1 MTEEQQE
8 AGQDAAEESGLYT
21 KRGLRSSLVNM
32 DMVATAPTNQL
43 EAILNDDDISDESY
57 EAIQRELDNRAGIIA
72 DYQEVSAAM
81 AAGQTNLADGTD
93 ASLAMEM
100 LEDEIAMRGGA
111 IDQATI
117 DARPGQTPAGGE
129 TIVQQNNNNN
139 SSTNIMN
146 DTNSA
151 RDENDRY
158 YSELG
163 VI

>member
-1 MTEEQQE
+1 
-8 AGQDAAEESGLYT
+8 
-21 KRGLRSSLVNM
+21 
-32 DMVATAPTNQL
+32 
-43 EAILNDDDISDESY
+43 
-57 EAIQRELDNRAGIIA
+57 
-72 DYQEVSAAM
+72 M

>member
-1 MTEEQQE
+1 
-8 AGQDAAEESGLYT
+8 
-21 KRGLRSSLVNM
+21 M

-57 EAIQRELDNRAGIIA
+57 EAIQKELDNRKAIIA
-72 DYQEVSAAM
+72 DYQEVSSAM

-117 DARPGQTPAGGE
+117 DARPQTPGAGGQE
-129 TIVQQNNNNN
+129 TIVQQNNNN